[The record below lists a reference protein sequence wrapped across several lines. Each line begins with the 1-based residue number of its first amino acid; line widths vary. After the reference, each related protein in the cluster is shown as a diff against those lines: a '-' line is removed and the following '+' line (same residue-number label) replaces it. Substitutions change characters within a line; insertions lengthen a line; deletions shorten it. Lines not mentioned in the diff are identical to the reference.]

1 MPPPPG
7 AHAHP
12 LPFPLPPVPPQTRHP
27 AFMYVVSE
35 LIKVYGDQR
44 EADASMGPILG
55 QLLGA
60 SCGGAPPPPPPPSPA
75 APSPS
80 WLPLCPRC
88 RPPAASPA
96 LCRDMCLLHPPSAA
110 SFLPQ
115 PNPPAP
121 AQRLPAFCPNPIP
134 PAPAPAGLTTLQ
146 ALDAAP
152 DLVDDSFLL
161 AARAAAYCP
170 RILVTPQLLPVLLD
184 TALVGGGGLR
194 GGFATADDA
203 MHTLVHG
210 RAHGRG
216 A

>member
-115 PNPPAP
+115 PNPPRPRPRRPDHAAGP
-121 AQRLPAFCPNPIP
+121 GRRPGPGGRQLPAGCPGSCLL
-134 PAPAPAGLTTLQ
+134 PAHPG
-146 ALDAAP
+146 DAAA
-152 DLVDDSFLL
+152 
-161 AARAAAYCP
+161 AARAP
-170 RILVTPQLLPVLLD
+170 GHSP
-184 TALVGGGGLR
+184 GGWRRLER
-194 GGFATADDA
+194 R
-203 MHTLVHG
+203 VCNC
-210 RAHGRG
+210 
-216 A
+216 